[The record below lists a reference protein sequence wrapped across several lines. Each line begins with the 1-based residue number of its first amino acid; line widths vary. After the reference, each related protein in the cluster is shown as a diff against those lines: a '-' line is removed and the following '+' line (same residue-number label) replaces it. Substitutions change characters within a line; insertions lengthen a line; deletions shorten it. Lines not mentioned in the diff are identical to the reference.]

1 MQAIRRKLNSQKG
14 ASMLM
19 ALLLMLVGIMVSAV
33 IISAATSAAVN
44 KRSEKEQQQA
54 YLAVSSAAELV
65 RDDFQSLTGRY
76 KDVTTTVTHADGTT
90 TTTNDTIKATCA
102 VGDMINDIGAR
113 FIGVNTT
120 STYAKTYTFS
130 VDGYEDVS
138 AEILVSVGTG
148 SDESSKVYN
157 LTATFTNGVGS
168 EHPCRMVL
176 TMEGKLTEERTSGD
190 TGSTLTT
197 TISDELRYSGTL
209 KVDGS
214 GNVTG
219 FFSQQFG
226 SGDYTAFTTTP
237 EGHVQLGGKDIL
249 PAKAYPYGIK
259 AEVKSLTYDDVS
271 SLFTVRLSVK
281 DSENKNTLAETTFEV
296 EKLNVTTEDTAEG
309 HARAE
314 DIRNTEN

>member
-54 YLAVSSAAELV
+54 YLAVSSAA
-65 RDDFQSLTGRY
+65 
-76 KDVTTTVTHADGTT
+76 DVTTTVTHADGTT

-190 TGSTLTT
+190 TGSTQVVT
-197 TISDELRYSGTL
+197 RTL
-209 KVDGS
+209 EWNKAKLQKE
-214 GNVTG
+214 VTG
-219 FFSQQFG
+219 
-226 SGDYTAFTTTP
+226 
-237 EGHVQLGGKDIL
+237 
-249 PAKAYPYGIK
+249 
-259 AEVKSLTYDDVS
+259 
-271 SLFTVRLSVK
+271 
-281 DSENKNTLAETTFEV
+281 
-296 EKLNVTTEDTAEG
+296 
-309 HARAE
+309 
-314 DIRNTEN
+314 

>member
-1 MQAIRRKLNSQKG
+1 MQAIRRKLNSQRG

-33 IISAATSAAVN
+33 IISAATAAVN

-54 YLAVSSAAELV
+54 YLAVSSAAKLV

-90 TTTNDTIKATCA
+90 TTTKDTIKATCA
-102 VGDMINDIGAR
+102 VGDIINDIGAR

-148 SDESSKVYN
+148 SDASSKVYN

-176 TMEGKLTEERTSGD
+176 TMEGKLAEERTSGD
-190 TGSTLTT
+190 TGSGSTQVVTQTL
-197 TISDELRYSGTL
+197 EWNKAKLQ
-209 KVDGS
+209 KE
-214 GNVTG
+214 VTG
-219 FFSQQFG
+219 
-226 SGDYTAFTTTP
+226 
-237 EGHVQLGGKDIL
+237 
-249 PAKAYPYGIK
+249 
-259 AEVKSLTYDDVS
+259 
-271 SLFTVRLSVK
+271 
-281 DSENKNTLAETTFEV
+281 
-296 EKLNVTTEDTAEG
+296 
-309 HARAE
+309 
-314 DIRNTEN
+314 

>member
-1 MQAIRRKLNSQKG
+1 MQAIRRKLNSQRG

-102 VGDMINDIGAR
+102 VGDMINDIGAW
-113 FIGVNTT
+113 FIGKNMT
-120 STYAKTYTFS
+120 SPYANTYAKTYTFS

-138 AEILVSVGTG
+138 AEILVSVDTG
-148 SDESSKVYN
+148 SDGSSKVYN
-157 LTATFTNGVGS
+157 LAATFTNGADS

-176 TMEGKLTEERTSGD
+176 TMEGKLAEERTSGD
-190 TGSTLTT
+190 TGSGSTQVVTRTL
-197 TISDELRYSGTL
+197 EWNKAKLQ
-209 KVDGS
+209 KE
-214 GNVTG
+214 VTG
-219 FFSQQFG
+219 
-226 SGDYTAFTTTP
+226 
-237 EGHVQLGGKDIL
+237 
-249 PAKAYPYGIK
+249 
-259 AEVKSLTYDDVS
+259 
-271 SLFTVRLSVK
+271 
-281 DSENKNTLAETTFEV
+281 
-296 EKLNVTTEDTAEG
+296 
-309 HARAE
+309 
-314 DIRNTEN
+314 

>member
-190 TGSTLTT
+190 TGSTQVVTRTLEWNKAKLQKLRSQKAETLVETLMAIVVVVLVMLFLSTAVSTASKVNAKVRKTDVALTYKNAVKGSET
-197 TISDELRYSGTL
+197 KTL
-209 KVDGS
+209 IIKDKNS
-214 GNVTG
+214 ATKII
-219 FFSQQFG
+219 
-226 SGDYTAFTTTP
+226 
-237 EGHVQLGGKDIL
+237 HVQVDE
-249 PAKAYPYGIK
+249 Y
-259 AEVKSLTYDDVS
+259 T
-271 SLFTVRLSVK
+271 
-281 DSENKNTLAETTFEV
+281 SENGYTYYRESKEQ
-296 EKLNVTTEDTAEG
+296 G
-309 HARAE
+309 AR
-314 DIRNTEN
+314 T

>member
-1 MQAIRRKLNSQKG
+1 MQAIRRKLNSQRG

-76 KDVTTTVTHADGTT
+76 KDVTTTVTNADGTT

-157 LTATFTNGVGS
+157 LTANGVDS

-176 TMEGKLTEERTSGD
+176 TMEGKLAEERTSGD
-190 TGSTLTT
+190 TGSTQVVT
-197 TISDELRYSGTL
+197 RTL
-209 KVDGS
+209 EWNK
-214 GNVTG
+214 
-219 FFSQQFG
+219 
-226 SGDYTAFTTTP
+226 
-237 EGHVQLGGKDIL
+237 
-249 PAKAYPYGIK
+249 AKLQKGVAG
-259 AEVKSLTYDDVS
+259 
-271 SLFTVRLSVK
+271 
-281 DSENKNTLAETTFEV
+281 
-296 EKLNVTTEDTAEG
+296 
-309 HARAE
+309 
-314 DIRNTEN
+314 

>member
-138 AEILVSVGTG
+138 VGTG

-190 TGSTLTT
+190 TGSTQVVT
-197 TISDELRYSGTL
+197 RTL
-209 KVDGS
+209 EWNKAKLQKG
-214 GNVTG
+214 VTG
-219 FFSQQFG
+219 
-226 SGDYTAFTTTP
+226 
-237 EGHVQLGGKDIL
+237 
-249 PAKAYPYGIK
+249 
-259 AEVKSLTYDDVS
+259 
-271 SLFTVRLSVK
+271 
-281 DSENKNTLAETTFEV
+281 
-296 EKLNVTTEDTAEG
+296 
-309 HARAE
+309 
-314 DIRNTEN
+314 

>member
-33 IISAATSAAVN
+33 IISAATTAVN

-190 TGSTLTT
+190 TGSTQVVT
-197 TISDELRYSGTL
+197 RTL
-209 KVDGS
+209 EWNKAKLQKE
-214 GNVTG
+214 VTG
-219 FFSQQFG
+219 
-226 SGDYTAFTTTP
+226 
-237 EGHVQLGGKDIL
+237 
-249 PAKAYPYGIK
+249 
-259 AEVKSLTYDDVS
+259 
-271 SLFTVRLSVK
+271 
-281 DSENKNTLAETTFEV
+281 
-296 EKLNVTTEDTAEG
+296 
-309 HARAE
+309 
-314 DIRNTEN
+314 

>member
-1 MQAIRRKLNSQKG
+1 MQAIRRKLNSQRG

-76 KDVTTTVTHADGTT
+76 KDVTTTTT
-90 TTTNDTIKATCA
+90 KDTIKATCA
-102 VGDMINDIGAR
+102 VGDMINDIGAW
-113 FIGVNTT
+113 FIDVNTT

-168 EHPCRMVL
+168 EHPCRTVL
-176 TMEGKLTEERTSGD
+176 TMEGKLAEES
-190 TGSTLTT
+190 STQVVTQ
-197 TISDELRYSGTL
+197 TL
-209 KVDGS
+209 EWNKAKLQKG
-214 GNVTG
+214 VTG
-219 FFSQQFG
+219 
-226 SGDYTAFTTTP
+226 
-237 EGHVQLGGKDIL
+237 
-249 PAKAYPYGIK
+249 
-259 AEVKSLTYDDVS
+259 
-271 SLFTVRLSVK
+271 
-281 DSENKNTLAETTFEV
+281 
-296 EKLNVTTEDTAEG
+296 
-309 HARAE
+309 
-314 DIRNTEN
+314 

>member
-1 MQAIRRKLNSQKG
+1 MQAIRRKLNSQRG

-19 ALLLMLVGIMVSAV
+19 ALLMLVGIMVSAV

-76 KDVTTTVTHADGTT
+76 KDVTTTVTNADGTT
-90 TTTNDTIKATCA
+90 TTKNNTIKATCA
-102 VGDMINDIGAR
+102 VGDMINDIGEWV
-113 FIGVNTT
+113 IYVNTT

-190 TGSTLTT
+190 TGSTQVVT
-197 TISDELRYSGTL
+197 RTL
-209 KVDGS
+209 EWNKAKLQKG
-214 GNVTG
+214 VTG
-219 FFSQQFG
+219 
-226 SGDYTAFTTTP
+226 
-237 EGHVQLGGKDIL
+237 
-249 PAKAYPYGIK
+249 
-259 AEVKSLTYDDVS
+259 
-271 SLFTVRLSVK
+271 
-281 DSENKNTLAETTFEV
+281 
-296 EKLNVTTEDTAEG
+296 
-309 HARAE
+309 
-314 DIRNTEN
+314 